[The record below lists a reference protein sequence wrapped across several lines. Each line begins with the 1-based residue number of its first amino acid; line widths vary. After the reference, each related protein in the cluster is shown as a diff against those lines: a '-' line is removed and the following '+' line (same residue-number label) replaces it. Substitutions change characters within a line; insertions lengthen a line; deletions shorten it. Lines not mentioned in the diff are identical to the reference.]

1 MLPLAPRPCPA
12 AHTRRQGVRALVWAA
27 SLVLG
32 LWGLPGHAQAL
43 PATGEWAYDI
53 SGQAKGIPYRAS
65 ATLSWQREAQRY
77 TAQLTM
83 RALLVGQRSQTSQG
97 TLDAHGLHPLSFID
111 QGRKE
116 RRYTL
121 DWPAQRYS
129 VSPGDATHP
138 LPLGSQDRLSLFLQ
152 LGSVLAQL
160 TAPPSVGQTWSLPV
174 LGGGGAQTWTFGW
187 QGVETLDLP
196 AGRQTAWRL
205 DRAPREP
212 GDSQISL
219 WFAPA
224 LQFVPV
230 RIRVREADGDAVDQ
244 RLSLV
249 RPGP

>member
-12 AHTRRQGVRALVWAA
+12 AHTRRQGVRALVWAT

-32 LWGLPGHAQAL
+32 LWGLPGYAQAL
-43 PATGEWAYDI
+43 PATGEWTYDI

-97 TLDAHGLHPLSFID
+97 TLDAHGLRPLSFVD
-111 QGRKE
+111 KGRKE

-121 DWPAQRYS
+121 DWPAQRYN
-129 VSPGDATHP
+129 VSPGETAHP
-138 LPLGSQDRLSLFLQ
+138 LPSGSQDRLSLFLQ

-160 TAPPSVGQTWSLPV
+160 PGPPSAGLSWNLPV
-174 LGGGGAQTWTFGW
+174 LGGGGAQTWTFAW

>member
-1 MLPLAPRPCPA
+1 MLRLASRPCSA
-12 AHTRRQGVRALVWAA
+12 AQTRRRGERARVWAA
-27 SLVLG
+27 SLVFG
-32 LWGLPGHAQAL
+32 LWALPGHAQAL
-43 PATGEWAYDI
+43 PATGEWTYDI
-53 SGQAKGIPYRAS
+53 SGQAKGIPYRAN

-97 TLDAHGLHPLSFID
+97 TLDANGLRPLSFVD
-111 QGRKE
+111 KGRKE
-116 RRYTL
+116 RRYAL
-121 DWPAQRYS
+121 DWPTQRYS

-138 LPLGSQDRLSLFLQ
+138 LPSGSQDRLSLFLQ

-160 TAPPSVGQTWSLPV
+160 PGPPSPGQSWNLPV
-174 LGGGGAQTWTFGW
+174 LGGGGAQTWSFTW